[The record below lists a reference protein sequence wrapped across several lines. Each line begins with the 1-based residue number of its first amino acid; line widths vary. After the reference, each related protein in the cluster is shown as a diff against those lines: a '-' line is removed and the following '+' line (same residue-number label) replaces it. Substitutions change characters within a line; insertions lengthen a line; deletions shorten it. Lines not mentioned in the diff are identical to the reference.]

1 VVPMTEEER
10 YGRVLGCGSE
20 DQVDGAVPGR
30 EDGVEAIGV
39 VAVWTRRHRIGR
51 RKFWQSNG

>member
-1 VVPMTEEER
+1 MTEEER

-20 DQVDGAVPGR
+20 GQVDGAVPGR
-30 EDGVEAIGV
+30 EDDVEAVGV

-51 RKFWQSNG
+51 GKFWQSNGV